1 MVRLTQPRWH
11 IHYFF
16 MIPMR
21 ASNLKCLF
29 AGVAWLVGSAA
40 GWTQDPAPVQDPE
53 PAPAATASPAPG
65 GESSSALV
73 TEAWAAFERKDYPAA
88 RAAIARCQSLY
99 GTQAAEMQSKL
110 MALPDKENA
119 HGQWALNDVGTC
131 TFVLGRVAE
140 AEGKKD
146 EAMAAYRMVVD
157 RYSFSQCWD
166 QQGWFWQPAVASQER
181 ISAITL
187 DAE

>member
-1 MVRLTQPRWH
+1 MRST
-11 IHYFF
+11 
-16 MIPMR
+16 R
-21 ASNLKCLF
+21 ASNLKCLL
-29 AGVAWLVGSAA
+29 AGVALLGWPAA
-40 GWTQDPAPVQDPE
+40 GWTQDPAPVQDAT
-53 PAPAATASPAPG
+53 PAPIAVASPAAAD
-65 GESSSALV
+65 SSAALV
-73 TEAWAAFERKDYPAA
+73 TEAWAAFERKDYAAA

-110 MALPDKENA
+110 TALPDKENA

-140 AEGKKD
+140 AEGQKD

-157 RYSFSQCWD
+157 QYSFSQCWD
-166 QQGWFWQPAVASQER
+166 TQGWFWQPAVASKER
-181 ISAITL
+181 IAALTL

>member
-1 MVRLTQPRWH
+1 MPATCS
-11 IHYFF
+11 
-16 MIPMR
+16 
-21 ASNLKCLF
+21 SNLKCFGAALVLL
-29 AGVAWLVGSAA
+29 AGAVAASA
-40 GWTQDPAPVQDPE
+40 QDRAPGQDAAPAPSAGPS
-53 PAPAATASPAPG
+53 PAAA
-65 GESSSALV
+65 ESSVALV
-73 TEAWAAFERKDYPAA
+73 SEAWAAFERKDYPAA

-99 GTQAAEMQSKL
+99 GAQAAEMQGKL
-110 MALPDKENA
+110 TALPDKENA

-157 RYSFSQCWD
+157 QYSFSQCWD

-181 ISAITL
+181 IAAITL